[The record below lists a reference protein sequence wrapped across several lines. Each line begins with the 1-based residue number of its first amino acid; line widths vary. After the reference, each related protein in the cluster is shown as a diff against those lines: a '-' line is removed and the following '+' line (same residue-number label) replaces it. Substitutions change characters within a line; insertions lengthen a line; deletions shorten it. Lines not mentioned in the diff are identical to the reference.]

1 MLYVIRDIFFAFCK
15 IILKFIVILQYTNTA
30 MGTTKTEFFTE
41 KQNTTATLLKALAH
55 PARIAIIEY
64 LLKVNT
70 CICGDIVNELPLS
83 QPTVSQHLKELKSA
97 GIIKGN
103 IEGNTICYCLNE
115 TAISGLQEYFGNIA
129 TKLENKNNCC

>member
-1 MLYVIRDIFFAFCK
+1 
-15 IILKFIVILQYTNTA
+15 

-41 KQNTTATLLKALAH
+41 SQNTTAMLLKALGH

-83 QPTVSQHLKELKSA
+83 QPTVSQHLKELKSV
-97 GIIKGN
+97 GLIKGS
-103 IEGNTICYCLNE
+103 IEGNTICYCLDE
-115 TAISGLQEYFGNIA
+115 TMVAKLRDYFTIMA
-129 TKLENKNNCC
+129 TKLENDSNCC